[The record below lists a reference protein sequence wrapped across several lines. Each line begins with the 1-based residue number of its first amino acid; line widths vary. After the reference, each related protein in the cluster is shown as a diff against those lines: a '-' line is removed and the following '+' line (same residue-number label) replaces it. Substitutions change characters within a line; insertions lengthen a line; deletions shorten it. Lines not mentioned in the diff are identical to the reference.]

1 MPFIRPDLWL
11 PVGVD
16 SLEPTADHVVRFA
29 RNTLVV
35 AGPGAGKTEL
45 LAQRACYLLQTGE
58 SPNPQR
64 ILAISFKRDAAK
76 NLGDRVRRRCGDRA
90 IRFDS
95 YTLDAFAKSLV
106 DRFRLAL
113 PDDWRPIEEYEV
125 MTKGMRVDD
134 MREWLQMSGFPDGVA
149 SIDIEGLSNDEIMRT
164 FDSMAHGQVL
174 PYSDANTTALIR
186 FWGLRWWQERLR
198 LPPTTP
204 SLTFP
209 MLNRLAAFLLRT
221 NPKLIVALRASYS
234 HVFLDE
240 FQDTTAAQYDIVRAG
255 FLGSPSSLTAVGDS
269 KQRIMLWA
277 GAMANVFDVYQTDF
291 AAERNHLTRNYR
303 SAAELVKMQQVIAE
317 AVEAG
322 TPPASAVRTDHNG
335 SCSILE
341 FTNEEKEAEYLAIL
355 IEQGISKDG
364 KRPRDYCVLVR
375 QLTGNMIKTLKGA
388 LAVRGIKMRDESQL
402 QDVLAE
408 PIVKFIVA
416 VLCLATRDR
425 DAEAWEILTNEVALL
440 IGLDR
445 ADDAHRIEEEAKRLI
460 HQARICMNDGSDI
473 ATLPSALVA
482 SLGESVFRSV
492 YRQYSKGT
500 YLKTVVDT
508 FAQALQT
515 SFIEAGSILAAVDD
529 LVGDNVVP
537 AMTIHKSKGLE
548 FHTVIFLGLE
558 DAQWWSFAKQA
569 DEDKRGFFVAFSRAI
584 AQVYFTF
591 CDTRDGR
598 WGRKCQD
605 KAQIGDLYG
614 ILQLAGVPTI
624 RP

>member
-1 MPFIRPDLWL
+1 MLLIRPDQWV

-16 SLEPTADHVVRFA
+16 SLEPTADHVVRSA

-45 LAQRACYLLQTGE
+45 LAQRACFLLQTGE

-76 NLGDRVRRRCGDRA
+76 NLGQRVRMRCGDRA
-90 IRFDS
+90 TRFDS

-113 PDDWRPIEEYEV
+113 PEDWRPIEDYEV

-134 MREWLQMSGFPDGVA
+134 MRDWLQSSGFPDGVA
-149 SIDIEGLSNDEIMRT
+149 SFDIEGLSSDEIMRT

-174 PYSDANTTALIR
+174 PYSGASTTAIMGY
-186 FWGLRWWQERLR
+186 WGLRWWQERFR
-198 LPPTTP
+198 LPSTTP

-209 MLNRLAAFLLRT
+209 MLNRLAAFLLT
-221 NPKLIVALRASYS
+221 NNPKLIVALRASYS

-240 FQDTTAAQYDIVRAG
+240 FQDTTAAQYDLVRTA
-255 FLGSPSSLTAVGDS
+255 FLGSTSSLTAVGDS

-277 GAMANVFDVYQTDF
+277 GAMADVFDVYQTDF
-291 AAERNHLTRNYR
+291 ASERNHLTRNYR
-303 SAAELVKMQQVIAE
+303 SATELVKMQQVIAE

-322 TPPASAVRTDHNG
+322 TPPAKAVRTDHNG

-341 FTNEEKEAEYLAIL
+341 FSNEEKEAEYLAAL
-355 IEQGISKDG
+355 IEQGISKGG
-364 KRPRDYCVLVR
+364 KRPRDYCVIVR
-375 QLTGNMIKTLKGA
+375 QLTGSMITTLKGT

-408 PIVKFIVA
+408 PIAKFIIS

-425 DAEAWEILTNEVALL
+425 DAEAWETLTNEVALL

-445 ADDAHRIEEEAKRLI
+445 ADDAQRIEEEAKRLLQ
-460 HQARICMNDGSDI
+460 QARISMNDGSDI
-473 ATLPSALVA
+473 ATLPAALVA
-482 SLGESVFRSV
+482 SLGESAFRSV
-492 YRQYSKGT
+492 YRQYSRGT
-500 YLKTVVDT
+500 YLNAVVDT
-508 FAQALQT
+508 LAQALRT
-515 SFIEAGSILAAVDD
+515 SFSEADNHRAAVDD
-529 LVGDNVVP
+529 LIGDNVVP

-598 WGRKCQD
+598 WGRRRQD

-614 ILQLAGVPTI
+614 ILQVAGVPTI